1 MVQFYFLSIITLL
14 LGGLVLSFEY
24 LEQKF
29 SGLTRLREAL
39 TNSSFQLILGILTF
53 IFGILKLLSVTRGDI
68 PVVGD
73 LLPALCGLLVGF
85 TLFLSYY
92 KARSTVESETVE
104 KIDTIVIKNKS
115 IIGLFAI
122 IVAILHFIMPSVLFL

>member
-1 MVQFYFLSIITLL
+1 LV
-14 LGGLVLSFEY
+14 GGLVLSFDY

-39 TNSSFQLILGILTF
+39 TNGSFQLILGILTF
-53 IFGILKLLSVTRGDI
+53 IFGILKLLSVTQGDI

-73 LLPALCGLLVGF
+73 LLPALFGLLVGF
-85 TLFLSYY
+85 TLFLNYY
-92 KARSTVESETVE
+92 KMKSTVESETVE
-104 KIDTIVIKNKS
+104 KIDNIVIKNRS
-115 IIGLFAI
+115 IIGLLAI

>member
-14 LGGLVLSFEY
+14 VGGLVLSFDY

-29 SGLTRLREAL
+29 GGLTRLREAL
-39 TNSSFQLILGILTF
+39 TNSSFQLVLGILTF
-53 IFGILKLLSVTRGDI
+53 IFGILKLLSVTQGDI

-73 LLPALCGLLVGF
+73 LLPALFGLLVGF
-85 TLFLSYY
+85 TLFLNYY
-92 KARSTVESETVE
+92 KMKSTVESETVE
-104 KIDTIVIKNKS
+104 KIDNIVIKNRS
-115 IIGLFAI
+115 IIGLLAI